1 MALNIAILGY
11 GKMGQAI
18 EAEALARGHIVVARI
33 RSTDAWDF
41 GKADVVIEFTQPDAA
56 VANLHRLAGL
66 GTPVVCGTTGWFEE
80 LPAVEESFTNA
91 SNRLVYAS
99 NFSLGVQLA
108 LKANEELARL
118 MATYREQYR
127 PSIEEVHHK
136 AKKDAPSGTAISFAE
151 GLLPY
156 YPQLSGWSLDG
167 QEPGALPVFA
177 RREDPVPGTHT
188 VRYESDI
195 DRIELVHTAH
205 NRRGFALGA
214 VLAAERIHELGPGAH
229 HFSKLLFA

>member
-1 MALNIAILGY
+1 MALNIALLGY

-18 EAEALARGHIVVARI
+18 EAEATARGHRVVARI
-33 RSTDAWDF
+33 RSSDIWDLN
-41 GKADVVIEFTQPDAA
+41 GADVVVEFTQPDAA
-56 VANLHRLAGL
+56 AGNLQRLAEL
-66 GTPVVCGTTGWFEE
+66 KTPVVCGTTGWFEA
-80 LPAVEESFTNA
+80 LPTVAETFA
-91 SNRLVYAS
+91 HAINRLVYAS

-108 LKANEELARL
+108 LRTNEELARL
-118 MATYREQYR
+118 MAPYRGQYT
-127 PSIEEVHHK
+127 PSIEEVHHT

-151 GLLPY
+151 GLLPHFTA
-156 YPQLSGWSLDG
+156 LNGWSLDG
-167 QEPGALPVFA
+167 QEPGALPVYA

-188 VRYESDI
+188 VRYESEI

>member
-1 MALNIAILGY
+1 MAPY
-11 GKMGQAI
+11 K
-18 EAEALARGHIVVARI
+18 
-33 RSTDAWDF
+33 D
-41 GKADVVIEFTQPDAA
+41 
-56 VANLHRLAGL
+56 
-66 GTPVVCGTTGWFEE
+66 
-80 LPAVEESFTNA
+80 
-91 SNRLVYAS
+91 
-99 NFSLGVQLA
+99 
-108 LKANEELARL
+108 
-118 MATYREQYR
+118 QYT
-127 PSIEEVHHK
+127 PSIEEVHHT

-151 GLLPY
+151 GLLPHFAA
-156 YPQLSGWSLDG
+156 LNGWSLDG
-167 QEPGALPVFA
+167 KESGALPVYA

>member
-1 MALNIAILGY
+1 MALNIALLGY

-18 EAEALARGHIVVARI
+18 EAEAAARGHIVVARI
-33 RSTDAWDF
+33 RSTDSWDF

-66 GTPVVCGTTGWFEE
+66 GTPVVCGTTGWFAE
-80 LPAVEESFTNA
+80 LPAVDESFAKA

-108 LKANEELARL
+108 LKSNEVLARL
-118 MATYREQYR
+118 IAPYGTDYI
-127 PSIEEVHHK
+127 PSIEEVHHS

-151 GLLPY
+151 GLLPHFTAIN
-156 YPQLSGWSLDG
+156 GWSLDG
-167 QEPGALPVFA
+167 QEPGALPVYA

-214 VLAAERIHELGPGAH
+214 VLAAERIHDLGPGAH

>member
-1 MALNIAILGY
+1 MALNIALLGY

-18 EAEALARGHIVVARI
+18 EAEATGRGHRVVARV
-33 RSTDAWDF
+33 RSSDPWQFD
-41 GKADVVIEFTQPDAA
+41 GADVVVEFTEPDAA
-56 VANLHRLAGL
+56 VGNLQRLAEL
-66 GTPVVCGTTGWFEE
+66 KIPVVCGTTGWFQE
-80 LPAVEESFTNA
+80 LPSVGQAFINA

-108 LKANEELARL
+108 FKANQELARL
-118 MATYREQYR
+118 MAPYADQYT
-127 PSIEEVHHK
+127 PSIEEVHHT

-151 GLLPY
+151 GLLPHFSE
-156 YPQLSGWSLDG
+156 LNGWSLDG
-167 QEPGALPVFA
+167 LEPGALPVYA

-188 VRYESDI
+188 VRYESGI

-214 VLAAERIHELGPGAH
+214 VLAAERINQLAPGAH

>member
-1 MALNIAILGY
+1 MALNIALLGY

-136 AKKDAPSGTAISFAE
+136 AKMDAPSGTAISFAE
-151 GLLPY
+151 GLLPH

-214 VLAAERIHELGPGAH
+214 VLAAERINELGPGAH

>member
-1 MALNIAILGY
+1 MALNIALLGF

-18 EAEALARGHIVVARI
+18 EAEATARGHRVVARI
-33 RSTDAWDF
+33 RSSDPWQF
-41 GKADVVIEFTQPDAA
+41 EGADVVVEFTQPDAA
-56 VANLHRLAGL
+56 VGNLQRLADL
-66 GTPVVCGTTGWFEE
+66 KIPVVCGTTGWFQE
-80 LPAVEESFTNA
+80 LPAVSQRFSNA
-91 SNRLVYAS
+91 SNRLIYAS

-108 LKANEELARL
+108 LRANEELARL
-118 MATYREQYR
+118 MAPYRDQYT
-127 PSIEEVHHK
+127 PSIEEVHHT

-151 GLLPY
+151 GLLPHFTA
-156 YPQLSGWSLDG
+156 LNGWSLDG
-167 QEPGALPVFA
+167 HEPGALPVYA

-214 VLAAERIHELGPGAH
+214 VLAAERIHELEPGAY
-229 HFSKLLFA
+229 HFSKLLFS

>member
-1 MALNIAILGY
+1 MALNIALLGY

-18 EAEALARGHIVVARI
+18 EAEATARGHRVVARI
-33 RSTDAWDF
+33 RSSDQWDLH
-41 GKADVVIEFTQPDAA
+41 GADVVIEFTQPNSAA
-56 VANLHRLAGL
+56 ANLQRLAAL
-66 GTPVVCGTTGWFEE
+66 KIPVVCGTTGWFEE
-80 LPAVEESFTNA
+80 LPAVDESFTNA

-108 LKANEELARL
+108 LKANEVLARL
-118 MATYREQYR
+118 MAPYGTDYI
-127 PSIEEVHHK
+127 PSIEEVHHS

-151 GLLPY
+151 GLLPQ
-156 YPQLSGWSLDG
+156 YPELSGWSLDG
-167 QEPGALPVFA
+167 QDLGALPVFA

-214 VLAAERIHELGPGAH
+214 VLAAERIHELHPGAH

>member
-1 MALNIAILGY
+1 MALNIALLGY

-18 EAEALARGHIVVARI
+18 EAEAAARGHRVVARI

-66 GTPVVCGTTGWFEE
+66 GTPVVCGTTGWFAE
-80 LPAVEESFTNA
+80 LPAVDESFAKA

-108 LKANEELARL
+108 LKSNEVLARL
-118 MATYREQYR
+118 IAPYGTDYI
-127 PSIEEVHHK
+127 PSIEEVHHS

-151 GLLPY
+151 GLLPHFTAIN
-156 YPQLSGWSLDG
+156 GWSLDG
-167 QEPGALPVFA
+167 QEPGALPVYA

-214 VLAAERIHELGPGAH
+214 VLAAERIHDLGPGAH

>member
-1 MALNIAILGY
+1 MALNIALLGY

-18 EAEALARGHIVVARI
+18 EAEATARGHRVVARI
-33 RSTDAWDF
+33 RSSDRWQF
-41 GKADVVIEFTQPDAA
+41 EGADVVVEFTQPDAA
-56 VANLHRLAGL
+56 VGNLQRLAEL
-66 GTPVVCGTTGWFEE
+66 KIPVVCGTTGWFQE
-80 LPAVEESFTNA
+80 LPAVSQTFANA

-108 LKANEELARL
+108 LRANEELARL
-118 MATYREQYR
+118 MAPYKDQYS
-127 PSIEEVHHK
+127 PSIEEVHHT

-151 GLLPY
+151 GLLPHFAA
-156 YPQLSGWSLDG
+156 LNGWSLDG
-167 QEPGALPVFA
+167 QEPSALPVYT

-188 VRYESDI
+188 VRYESEI

-214 VLAAERIHELGPGAH
+214 VLAAEGINQLVPGAH

>member
-1 MALNIAILGY
+1 
-11 GKMGQAI
+11 
-18 EAEALARGHIVVARI
+18 
-33 RSTDAWDF
+33 
-41 GKADVVIEFTQPDAA
+41 
-56 VANLHRLAGL
+56 
-66 GTPVVCGTTGWFEE
+66 
-80 LPAVEESFTNA
+80 
-91 SNRLVYAS
+91 
-99 NFSLGVQLA
+99 
-108 LKANEELARL
+108 

-151 GLLPY
+151 GLLPH

-167 QEPGALPVFA
+167 QEPVALPVFA

>member
-18 EAEALARGHIVVARI
+18 EAEATARGHIVVARI
-33 RSTDAWDF
+33 RSTDTWDF

-151 GLLPY
+151 GLLPH

-214 VLAAERIHELGPGAH
+214 VLAAERIHELHPGAH

>member
-1 MALNIAILGY
+1 MALKIALLGY

-18 EAEALARGHIVVARI
+18 ELEALARGHEIVARL
-33 RSTDAWDF
+33 RSNDPWDF
-41 GKADVVIEFTQPDAA
+41 AGAHVIVEFTQPGSA
-56 VANLHRLAGL
+56 VANLERLAPL
-66 GTPVVCGTTGWFEE
+66 GTAVVCGTTGWFDN
-80 LPAVEESFTNA
+80 LNQVESAFVA
-91 SNRLVYAS
+91 AKNRLVYAS

-108 LKANEELARL
+108 FQLNRQMAELLAP
-118 MATYREQYR
+118 YRDQYT
-127 PSIEEVHHK
+127 PSIEEVHHT

-156 YPQLSGWSLDG
+156 FPGLHGWSLNG
-167 QEPGALPVFA
+167 SEPDTLAITA

-195 DRIELVHTAH
+195 DRIELTHVAH

-214 VLAAERIHELGPGAH
+214 VLAAERAAELTPGAH
-229 HFSKLLFA
+229 HFAKILF

>member
-1 MALNIAILGY
+1 MALNIALLGY

-18 EAEALARGHIVVARI
+18 EAEATARGHRVVARI
-33 RSTDAWDF
+33 RSSDQWDLH
-41 GKADVVIEFTQPDAA
+41 GADVVIEFTQPNSAA
-56 VANLHRLAGL
+56 ANLQRLAAL
-66 GTPVVCGTTGWFEE
+66 KIPVVCGTTGWFEE
-80 LPAVEESFTNA
+80 LLAVDESFTNA

-118 MATYREQYR
+118 MASYGTDYI

-151 GLLPY
+151 GLLPH
-156 YPQLSGWSLDG
+156 YPKLSGWSLDG
-167 QEPGALPVFA
+167 QDLGALPVFA

>member
-1 MALNIAILGY
+1 MALKLALIGY

-18 EAEALARGHIVVARI
+18 EAEASARGHLVVARI
-33 RSTDAWDF
+33 RRGDAWEF
-41 GKADVVIEFTQPDAA
+41 NGADAVIEFTQPDAA
-56 VANLHRLAGL
+56 AANLKRLAAL
-66 GTPVVCGTTGWFEE
+66 QTPVVCGTTGWFDE
-80 LPAVEESFTNA
+80 LPSVAEAFVRGA
-91 SNRLVYAS
+91 NRLVYAS

-118 MATYREQYR
+118 MAPYSAQYTA
-127 PSIEEVHHK
+127 SIEEVHHT

-151 GLLPY
+151 GLLPHFA
-156 YPQLSGWSLDG
+156 QLNGWSLDG
-167 QEPGALPVFA
+167 QTPGALAVYA

-188 VRYESDI
+188 VRYESSI

-214 VLAAERIHELGPGAH
+214 VLAAEGITKLNPGAH